1 MAGDNNSTKLEFRL
15 GQDDWELYT
24 ERLELYFIANDVSAE
39 KQVAVL
45 LTKIGAETNKLIR
58 DLCAPVKP
66 SEKKFA
72 DLVILVKNHLNRK
85 PSETMERCKFY
96 QAHQAAT
103 ETVADFVAR
112 LRNLSINCNFGDV
125 NVALR
130 DQLVCGLKDHATKK
144 ALFRDENLAYDSAYR
159 IAVAMDEEE
168 KNASATDKIS
178 NEKTVDNASINVI
191 RSNPKKEKQKQPAP
205 NERGR
210 SVHRGRR
217 QGQRYNKESMTNNG
231 SRASNNNTKSRSAGR
246 LTCYCCDCKITSA
259 ATLNAYGEIPLESEG
274 VIENLN
280 VKLGDREATLKIRV
294 MTRDGPM
301 LIGRQ
306 WLKVFG
312 LWPLSLNLPRN
323 VNSCNKIDVTH
334 IMEHFANKFPKLFG
348 PGPGLYNKGRLKLV
362 LKENTQPVALKARH
376 LPFALSKNVEDEIN
390 RLVKLRHLEK
400 VDVSEWATPIVP
412 WPNIDKD
419 IGDIAAACKV
429 CVRERKKSASV
440 PLTPWPYPD
449 KCWSRIHTDLLGPFH
464 GHMFMIIIDANSKW
478 PEVID
483 MQKCT
488 EARASRVIDAFKKV
502 LVRFGLPRHLVSD
515 NGRQFTGAEFQE
527 FCKSNGIKQSF
538 TAPHHPATNGGA
550 ENFVGTFKDKVDKIV
565 SDGKSLQYAINLF
578 LFDYRTTEHC
588 TTGRTPAY
596 MMYKRELRTRFDL
609 LKPDVNDHV
618 NDSS

>member
-246 LTCYCCDCKITSA
+246 LTCYCCGKPNHLARECYHRYNTCNTCKKRGHL
-259 ATLNAYGEIPLESEG
+259 ATMCRSS
-274 VIENLN
+274 
-280 VKLGDREATLKIRV
+280 
-294 MTRDGPM
+294 
-301 LIGRQ
+301 Q
-306 WLKVFG
+306 
-312 LWPLSLNLPRN
+312 
-323 VNSCNKIDVTH
+323 
-334 IMEHFANKFPKLFG
+334 
-348 PGPGLYNKGRLKLV
+348 
-362 LKENTQPVALKARH
+362 
-376 LPFALSKNVEDEIN
+376 
-390 RLVKLRHLEK
+390 
-400 VDVSEWATPIVP
+400 
-412 WPNIDKD
+412 
-419 IGDIAAACKV
+419 
-429 CVRERKKSASV
+429 KSAIQHVKASSGEESDFYKIKDSER
-440 PLTPWPYPD
+440 T
-449 KCWSRIHTDLLGPFH
+449 
-464 GHMFMIIIDANSKW
+464 
-478 PEVID
+478 
-483 MQKCT
+483 
-488 EARASRVIDAFKKV
+488 ART
-502 LVRFGLPRHLVSD
+502 GL
-515 NGRQFTGAEFQE
+515 
-527 FCKSNGIKQSF
+527 
-538 TAPHHPATNGGA
+538 
-550 ENFVGTFKDKVDKIV
+550 
-565 SDGKSLQYAINLF
+565 
-578 LFDYRTTEHC
+578 
-588 TTGRTPAY
+588 
-596 MMYKRELRTRFDL
+596 
-609 LKPDVNDHV
+609 
-618 NDSS
+618 